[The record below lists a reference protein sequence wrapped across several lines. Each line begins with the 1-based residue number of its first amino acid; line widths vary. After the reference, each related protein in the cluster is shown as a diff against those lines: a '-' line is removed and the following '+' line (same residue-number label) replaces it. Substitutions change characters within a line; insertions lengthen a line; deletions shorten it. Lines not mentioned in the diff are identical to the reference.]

1 VLCVYC
7 VRWCVKWGQ
16 QMIDGLVGG
25 KVHGKAERRTGQQS
39 GKGFVVCKV
48 RAASGAGESVFVN
61 CIAFSESAGAALLA
75 LEDGDSVALSG
86 TLNPKPWIDREGAPR
101 IALDMTVTA
110 VMTAYSVKKK
120 RTALEPE
127 KPMQEHLSDDEWLN
141 A

>member
-1 VLCVYC
+1 
-7 VRWCVKWGQ
+7 
-16 QMIDGLVGG
+16 MIDGLVGG